1 MSGFKLTP
9 DALNDMLDI
18 ARYTEHQWGK
28 KQRDLYLQELDQRF
42 HWLCENTDIATPRDD
57 IKPGYFCYPQNKH
70 VIFFR
75 KRTSQIEI
83 LGILH
88 KSMDVKKHL

>member
-28 KQRDLYLQELDQRF
+28 KQRDLYLQELDHYRITECLQ
-42 HWLCENTDIATPRDD
+42 WI
-57 IKPGYFCYPQNKH
+57 
-70 VIFFR
+70 
-75 KRTSQIEI
+75 
-83 LGILH
+83 
-88 KSMDVKKHL
+88 

>member
-1 MSGFKLTP
+1 MPGFKLTP

-28 KQRDLYLQELDQRF
+28 KQRDYYLEEIDKRF
-42 HWLCENTDIATPRDD
+42 HWLSENPDLAMPRDD
-57 IKPGYFCYPQNKH
+57 IKPGYLSYPQNKH

-75 KRTSQIEI
+75 TRSSHIEI